1 MIDFQKV
8 IIGEKIRDVQEE
20 GFRVIDFDDQHLAS
34 ILFLE
39 DESHI
44 SFYNLETIRKL
55 VDFQFIKTKAF
66 LERMLGF
73 YVLGFMVPFI
83 LSLST
88 DNLVLLN
95 VSYTMCFFTQIF
107 FILFELIQL
116 KEQRLDYFKDFWNLI
131 DTSQFIFFVLLYVI
145 KMLSQF

>member
-20 GFRVIDFDDQHLAS
+20 GFRVVDFDDQHLAS

-39 DESHI
+39 DDSHI
-44 SFYNLETIRKL
+44 NFYNLETIRKL
-55 VDFQFIKTKAF
+55 VDFQFVKTKSF

-73 YVLGFMVPFI
+73 YVCGFMIPFI

-95 VSYTMCFFTQIF
+95 VSYTLCFFTQIF
-107 FILFELIQL
+107 FILFELI
-116 KEQRLDYFKDFWNLI
+116 
-131 DTSQFIFFVLLYVI
+131 
-145 KMLSQF
+145 